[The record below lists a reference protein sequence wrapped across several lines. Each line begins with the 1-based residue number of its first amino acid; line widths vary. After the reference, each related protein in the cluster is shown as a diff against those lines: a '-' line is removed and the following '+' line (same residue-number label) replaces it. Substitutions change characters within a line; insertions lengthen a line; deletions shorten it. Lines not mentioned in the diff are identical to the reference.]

1 MWSRQ
6 YFLENARANNNL
18 KSHFNEFHVCK
29 QLRQRCEA
37 GAFHNMYAILLERKE
52 PKNLHIAKIMETP
65 DTLQHAFTCT
75 INTQFTNAIQIRYR
89 YIHIHA
95 QTLAPAGRVHEKAF
109 PHFHTDQIIH
119 RSSPEKEMQPKT
131 RFSFQERT
139 TTWTYAVCICT
150 FPPTAI
156 FHFSFTRCRSSC
168 RAATGTASTRA

>member
-1 MWSRQ
+1 MQTTETEMRSRSFPQ
-6 YFLENARANNNL
+6 YACNTTRKKRTQES
-18 KSHFNEFHVCK
+18 SH
-29 QLRQRCEA
+29 
-37 GAFHNMYAILLERKE
+37 RKNYGN
-52 PKNLHIAKIMETP
+52 PRYSTTRIYM
-65 DTLQHAFTCT
+65 Q

>member
-1 MWSRQ
+1 MQTTETEMRSRSFPQ
-6 YFLENARANNNL
+6 YVCNTTRKKRTQES
-18 KSHFNEFHVCK
+18 SHRKNYGNP
-29 QLRQRCEA
+29 RYSTTRIYM
-37 GAFHNMYAILLERKE
+37 HN
-52 PKNLHIAKIMETP
+52 
-65 DTLQHAFTCT
+65 QHAIYKRHTNSLSLLYT
-75 INTQFTNAIQIRYR
+75 HTLTNTR
-89 YIHIHA
+89 
-95 QTLAPAGRVHEKAF
+95 APAGRVHEKAF